1 MFYICTRIKLYNM
14 TELKRIGNWYK
25 VSIDEVSYNV
35 LIQREPNSIV
45 CEPSSVIVLDDELN
59 VMDSSIHNQVQEIM
73 EKVDWKYD
81 TIDED

>member
-1 MFYICTRIKLYNM
+1 MYSNQIKLYNM
-14 TELKRIGNWYK
+14 TELKRIGNWYR

-81 TIDED
+81 MIDED